1 MIVESEILTFVA
13 YDIFIVVFY
22 VSDFLFLFLFLF
34 TSEHLISAAV
44 ADVSV
49 TIVSDEI
56 LMEVADTDGEN
67 A

>member
-22 VSDFLFLFLFLF
+22 VLDLM
-34 TSEHLISAAV
+34 TSEHLIFAAV
-44 ADVSV
+44 AYGSF

-56 LMEVADTDGEN
+56 IMVLADGVGLCIL
-67 A
+67 

>member
-22 VSDFLFLFLFLF
+22 VSDFLLFFVF
-34 TSEHLISAAV
+34 FASEHLISAAV
-44 ADVSV
+44 ADVSL
-49 TIVSDEI
+49 TIGPDEI

>member
-22 VSDFLFLFLFLF
+22 VLDFFFA
-34 TSEHLISAAV
+34 SEHLVSAAL
-44 ADVSV
+44 ADVSF

-56 LMEVADTDGEN
+56 LMVVADADGEN